1 MKNVI
6 ELRIL
11 IDCENKTYSILN
23 ESRYTDS
30 SSRYVLS
37 EGYLSRDLFSNN
49 PDNSYNCDY
58 SDSFDDFDYE
68 DYEDYEDKSLSP
80 LGIAGILSATLSQGD
95 GLEDLNELEEIE
107 EVDELESVDRD
118 EDNIRIY

>member
-6 ELRIL
+6 ELRLL
-11 IDCENKTYSILN
+11 IDCDNKTYSILN
-23 ESRYTDS
+23 ESRYMDN

-49 PDNSYNCDY
+49 SEY
-58 SDSFDDFDYE
+58 SEYEYKYE
-68 DYEDYEDKSLSP
+68 DEDNLSP
-80 LGIAGILSATLSQGD
+80 LNIAGILSATLSQGD
-95 GLEDLNELEEIE
+95 GLEDLNELEEVE

-118 EDNIRIY
+118 EDNIHIY